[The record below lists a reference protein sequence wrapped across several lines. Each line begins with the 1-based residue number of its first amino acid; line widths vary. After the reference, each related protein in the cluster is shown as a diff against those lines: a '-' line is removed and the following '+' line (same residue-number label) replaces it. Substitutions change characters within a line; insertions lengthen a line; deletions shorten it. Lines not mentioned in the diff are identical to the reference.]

1 MFRKDFE
8 LLNEAYNQKINEFT
22 GSMGIPGNNS
32 AGAGLNTDRLQSVKL
47 PQKGQKVLITTPI
60 NKPGT
65 QTPQGATI
73 TPVEGEEANKI
84 CAAKGGNCICSGCPA
99 CIANQK
105 NVRLQPQQS
114 VQSGED
120 CEECGG
126 ACGVEREDTDSDT
139 YMAKQLV
146 YRIFKLSTMIYSL
159 LAKGGCDAKVEAW
172 VLDKISKAHD
182 NLNSVFGYKDFE
194 DFKKSIQSMGGLYEE
209 TEIDLYNAFN
219 NGGDNLIAAIKGILS
234 KESKET
240 KQQVF
245 AEVIK
250 LLDS

>member
-1 MFRKDFE
+1 MFRRDFE
-8 LLNEAYNQKINEFT
+8 QLNEAYNKKINEFT
-22 GSMGIPGNNS
+22 GSMGIQGDNGP
-32 AGAGLNTDRLQSVKL
+32 GAGPSPDKIQSVTL
-47 PQKGQKVLITTPI
+47 PQKSQKVLVTTPI

-65 QTPQGATI
+65 QNPKGSTI
-73 TPVEGEEANKI
+73 TPV
-84 CAAKGGNCICSGCPA
+84 
-99 CIANQK
+99 
-105 NVRLQPQQS
+105 
-114 VQSGED
+114 ED

-126 ACGVEREDTDSDT
+126 TCGAEVEDTDSET

-159 LAKGGCDAKVEAW
+159 MVKGGCDQKVEAW

-194 DFKKSIQSMGGLYEE
+194 DFKKSVQSMGGLYEE
-209 TEIDLYNAFN
+209 TEMDLYNAFN
-219 NGGDNLIAAIKGILS
+219 KGGDDLINALKGILS
-234 KESKET
+234 KESRET

>member
-1 MFRKDFE
+1 MFRRDFE
-8 LLNEAYNQKINEFT
+8 QLNEAYNNKINEFT
-22 GSMGIPGNNS
+22 GSMGIQGDNSPGVGPS
-32 AGAGLNTDRLQSVKL
+32 PDKIQGVKL
-47 PQKGQKVLITTPI
+47 PLKGQKVLVTTPI

-65 QTPQGATI
+65 QTPKGPTI
-73 TPVEGEEANKI
+73 TPI
-84 CAAKGGNCICSGCPA
+84 GNEDPHDD
-99 CIANQK
+99 NQE
-105 NVRLQPQQS
+105 NA
-114 VQSGED
+114 ED

-126 ACGVEREDTDSDT
+126 ACGTEVEDTDSEV

-159 LAKGGCDAKVEAW
+159 MVKGGCDQKVEAW

-194 DFKKSIQSMGGLYEE
+194 DFKKSVQSMGGLYEE
-209 TEIDLYNAFN
+209 TEMDLYNAFN
-219 NGGDNLIAAIKGILS
+219 KGGNDLINALKGILS

-250 LLDS
+250 LLEP